1 MFLSVSNLL
10 QARYRIMKIVSIVGA
25 RPQFIKYEP
34 LSREIRQ
41 KHEEIIV
48 HTGQHYDPQMSIV
61 FFEEL
66 QIPRPEYTLDIGS
79 SSHGEQT
86 GRMLIEIEK
95 VLTKESPDLVLVYGD
110 TNSTIAGALAAA
122 KLNVSVAHIEA
133 GLRSF
138 DRDMPEEINRI
149 VTDHL
154 SALLFC
160 PTQTAIDNLSKEGIT
175 KGAYLVGDV
184 MADALVH
191 NLEVANHSS
200 RILELLELDN
210 CNYLVLTIH
219 RPNNTDNQE
228 NLSNIIEAA
237 GVLDRL
243 VVFPVHPRT
252 KRYLQE
258 YGIWDAMPKNI
269 KKVQPLGYLDML
281 KLMANADKILTDSG
295 GMQKEAFMLDV
306 PCITLRET
314 TEWVE
319 TLTDGRNVLVG
330 ANKTRIIQMASRN
343 LVAGTSRRA
352 VFGTGACKR
361 IANVLERDTQTLA

>member
-1 MFLSVSNLL
+1 
-10 QARYRIMKIVSIVGA
+10 MKIVSIVGA
-25 RPQFIKYEP
+25 RPQFIKCGP

-48 HTGQHYDPQMSIV
+48 HTGQHYDPEMSTV

-86 GRMLIEIEK
+86 GRMLIGIEK

-122 KLNVSVAHIEA
+122 KLNVNVAHIEA

-154 SALLFC
+154 STQLFC
-160 PTQTAIDNLSKEGIT
+160 PTQTAIDNLAREGIT
-175 KGAYLVGDV
+175 KGTYLVGDV
-184 MADALVH
+184 MADALAH
-191 NLEVANHSS
+191 NLEVASRSS
-200 RILELLELDN
+200 RILEFLELDN
-210 CNYLVLTIH
+210 HNYLVLTIH
-219 RPNNTDNQE
+219 RPNNTDKQE
-228 NLSNIIEAA
+228 NLSNIIGAA
-237 GVLDRL
+237 GALDRL

-252 KRYLQE
+252 KRYLQQ
-258 YGIWDAMPKNI
+258 YGIWDTMPKNI
-269 KKVQPLGYLDML
+269 KTVPPLGYLDML
-281 KLMANADKILTDSG
+281 KLMANAEKILTDSG
-295 GMQKEAFMLDV
+295 GMQKEAFILNV

-319 TLTDGRNVLVG
+319 TLADGLNVLVG
-330 ANKTRIIQMASRN
+330 ANKTCIIQMASRT
-343 LVAGTSRRA
+343 LVTGTSRSTP
-352 VFGTGACKR
+352 FGKGACKR
-361 IANVLERDTQTLA
+361 IANVLERDAQALA